1 MCVPQRAMHDVKGV
15 LQLRGMHGQSPN
27 VMEQWGAMRLLL
39 EDVFEQAEVE
49 LKFTMEQV
57 SKCKETPLNT

>member
-15 LQLRGMHGQSPN
+15 LQLRGMHGQSAN
-27 VMEQWGAMRLLL
+27 VFEQWGALRMLL